1 MPNSRRLFSSVVAF
15 LFLSSAVIGVAPV
28 GAQATTDTS
37 RVAATASSSPERLV
51 AEVAIPKG
59 AMVNPGRKRRVI
71 VEVHNVG
78 MAPAVKAGVMVKAPE
93 GVRVTTKTKRW
104 TCDVKVVNGETL
116 CRHEGTIAGNTSEEL
131 ELILRTTKETPPSQ
145 SELKITPF
153 TSSTKAIVT
162 KSSPFTVHDLGD
174 PVMVPHVQHRNDAK
188 NEWVEWTDG
197 EIQEAYV
204 NENYT
209 YRVRVRNEGVVA
221 FPDGE
226 DVRLYQRVGKGVE
239 FESARIVGAT
249 GKCNV
254 YARVLRCTFT
264 STKEVAPQ
272 KILGAIDVTIKT
284 HKAQERLPLGPI
296 KLYEPLDKGR
306 RHTSVV
312 MTGVHRP
319 DALTIETHPGIDA
332 DAGGQGSFTV
342 RLDNGDNGI
351 VHDSYTVRTKMPAK
365 LRFVRVAG
373 KNWSC
378 AMDNGFLEC
387 IYESEIQ
394 PGQRSSLA
402 TITYRALRS
411 ARVGEPGYSL
421 EFRSAHAVAFM
432 HVLVRPSLTVTAEAS
447 HDVVRTSFN
456 KKNNHVLLMGEIT
469 SDGGAH
475 VRHRWVQRCTTLLD
489 SRTYEDCTPGVV
501 TPKAKIVH
509 AGHSRTQAVLP
520 HVTSKTEF
528 IFEYIAVN
536 ESTEAHRT
544 ARVIAL
550 DAKPATS
557 KAAVISAGEKVG
569 RSPGTTSP
577 FDRLTT
583 TTDKKKSKSSS
594 STTPTPSVTTYA
606 NVVPEWIYTAFKNG
620 HLDSSKLVS
629 NNNVVSFSEEMKA
642 VDVLT
647 AAMRSRLV
655 IDDSTPVYFH
665 ALADDPTQCAV
676 LSIGSTAAVAEIG
689 VITAIG
695 MYTLHMDYVLPTE
708 KCTYHD
714 TTYTENYLLLTGL
727 VFGDMKQYS
736 GPVTWDPSFK
746 YVGSISDS
754 SWTIG
759 NGKGAVTLRNVGMI
773 LTLDDATGSTTLGFN
788 TGFAAFGTTLNLTG
802 AITAPVS
809 AGGVYTSGME
819 VSASLSSPAAFKDGP
834 VTVRNLALTL
844 ALRWTPALSA
854 NRAWNDSALA
864 DVWFSVI
871 GSGDVEFLGTT
882 LRFDKIE
889 ADFLSGVLSR
899 IQFTIKANM
908 NIPGMKEAKGDIT
921 IVWMAGFPANP
932 TNTDLLG
939 RADPVAATSPSW
951 AVKASMIFQTENGFS
966 IGTDKNPATL
976 MYTGQC
982 ISISGQVI
990 VPGVLDATVSGFLV
1004 TGFPCGAAYVNIGS
1018 ALMKTQGH
1026 IPSILDTLPMPIAE
1040 GDWRFDAT
1048 DVKINIAGTTVKG
1061 NFSIGRVLQ
1070 APFGAIDATLQ
1081 LGKSATNNV
1090 IKVQGALNPM
1100 TGFTLKGNGNLEV
1113 AGMVL
1118 NFNVD
1123 AAMTITE
1130 QHIHATADLAIG
1142 GTTVALSGDFQ
1153 YQKAG
1158 GVPIPTAS
1166 FSADVKGLTID
1177 GYGLGH
1183 ASFSLTQG
1191 LGTGGVSASLDIN
1204 LGFLKA
1210 SGAASFHTVK
1220 NGIVMSIDAVGS
1232 LGVPDKFTADV
1243 SVHATNCATD
1253 ACDSL
1258 GILKVKATGSVTLQK
1273 KDFNLAS
1280 IEFDSAGHFKVTTRY
1295 SGESCDQSDNI
1306 LGTEYRGCFEYK
1318 ISALVSDSSPY
1329 VKFSADV
1336 ELDVDARTRDTA
1348 KHKWNS
1354 WKEFLHFSSD
1364 IDVEFDPFKM
1374 SFRVGSIKVS
1384 FSGS

>member
-1 MPNSRRLFSSVVAF
+1 MPNSRRLFSILAAISFLGSVV
-15 LFLSSAVIGVAPV
+15 VGTAPV
-28 GAQATTDTS
+28 RAQSETTTS
-37 RVAATASSSPERLV
+37 NVSASSSSNPEKLV

-59 AMVNPGRKRRVI
+59 AMVNPGRKRLVI
-71 VEVHNVG
+71 VELHNIG
-78 MAPAVKAGVMVKAPE
+78 MVPATNAGVNVQVPE

-104 TCDVKVVNGETL
+104 TCGDQVVNGAIS
-116 CRHEGTIAGNTSEEL
+116 CRHEGTIAGNSSEEL
-131 ELILRTTKETPPSQ
+131 DLVLRTTKKTPPSQ
-145 SELKITPF
+145 SELRVTPF
-153 TSSTKAIVT
+153 TSSAKVVVA
-162 KSSPFTVHDLGD
+162 KSSLFTVHDLGD
-174 PVMVPHVQHRNDAK
+174 PMMVPHIQHKEGSK
-188 NEWVEWTDG
+188 NKWVEWTDG
-197 EIQEAYV
+197 DIQEAYV

-209 YRVRVRNEGVVA
+209 YRVRVRNEGVVE
-221 FPDGE
+221 FPE
-226 DVRLYQRVGKGVE
+226 QEEIRLYQKVGKGVE
-239 FESARIVGAT
+239 FETAQIVGAKGT
-249 GKCNV
+249 CDV
-254 YARVLRCTFT
+254 QARVLRCTLT
-264 STKEVAPQ
+264 STKEIAPG
-272 KILGAIDVTIKT
+272 KILGAVDVTIQT
-284 HKAQERLPLGPI
+284 HKAQERLPLGPV

-306 RHTSVV
+306 RHASVV

-332 DAGGQGSFTV
+332 DAGGQGSFTL

-351 VHDSYTVRTKMPAK
+351 VHDSYIVRAKMPSK
-365 LRFVRVAG
+365 LRFVSASG
-373 KNWSC
+373 KEWSC
-378 AMDNGFLEC
+378 AMNKGFLEC
-387 IYESEIQ
+387 TYDSEIQ
-394 PGQRSSLA
+394 PGKRSSLA

-411 ARVGEPGYSL
+411 ARVGEPSYSL
-421 EFRSAHAVAFM
+421 EFRSAHAVAFL
-432 HVLVRPSLTVTAEAS
+432 HILVRPPLTVTADAS
-447 HDVVRTSFN
+447 HETVRTSAN
-456 KKNNHVLLMGEIT
+456 KKNNHVLLVGEIT

-475 VRHRWVQRCTTLLD
+475 VSHKWLQRCTTLLD

-509 AGHSRTQAVLP
+509 AGHSRTQAILP
-520 HVTSKTEF
+520 HVTKQTEF
-528 IFEYIAVN
+528 VFEYIAVN

-544 ARVIAL
+544 AKVIAV
-550 DAKPATS
+550 DAQTATASAAVS
-557 KAAVISAGEKVG
+557 KAATVDTK
-569 RSPGTTSP
+569 TTA
-577 FDRLTT
+577 TT
-583 TTDKKKSKSSS
+583 VPLEKKKQKSAANT
-594 STTPTPSVTTYA
+594 STPLPAVTSYS
-606 NVVPEWIYTAFKNG
+606 NVVPEWIYTAFKEG

-629 NNNVVSFSEEMKA
+629 NNNVVSFAQNMTAK
-642 VDVLT
+642 DVLT
-647 AAMRSRLV
+647 EAMRSRLV
-655 IDDSTPVYFH
+655 IKDSTPVFFN
-665 ALADDPTQCAV
+665 ALADDPSKCAV
-676 LSIGSTAAVAEIG
+676 LSIGSTAAVEEIG
-689 VITAIG
+689 VLTAIG
-695 MYTLHMDYVLPTE
+695 MYTLHMDYVLPTQ

-714 TTYTENYLLLTGL
+714 TSYSENYLLLTGL
-727 VFGDMKQYS
+727 VFGDMKLYS
-736 GPVTWDPSFK
+736 GPVTWNPSFK
-746 YVGSISDS
+746 YVGSISES

-773 LTLDDATGSTTLGFN
+773 LTLDDASGSTTLGFN

-809 AGGVYTSGME
+809 AGGVYTSGMA

-844 ALRWTPALSA
+844 SFRWTPALSS
-854 NRAWNDSALA
+854 NRAWNDSALK

-871 GSGDVEFLGTT
+871 GSGDVEFLGTK
-882 LRFDKIE
+882 LHFDKIE

-899 IQFTIKANM
+899 IQFTIQANM
-908 NIPGMKEAKGDIT
+908 NIPGMKEAKGDVT
-921 IVWMAGFPANP
+921 IVWTAGFPANP

-976 MYTGQC
+976 MYTGAC
-982 ISISGQVI
+982 ISIAGQVI

-1004 TGFPCGAAYVNIGS
+1004 TGFPCGAAYVNIGA

-1026 IPSILDTLPMPIAE
+1026 VSSILDTLPMPIAE

-1061 NFSIGRVLQ
+1061 NFSVGRVLQ

-1100 TGFTLKGNGNLEV
+1100 TGFTLKGSGNLEV

-1123 AAMTITE
+1123 AAMTVTE

-1142 GTTVALSGDFQ
+1142 GTKVVLSGDFQ
-1153 YQKAG
+1153 YEKAG

-1166 FSADVKGLTID
+1166 FSADVSGLTID

-1204 LGFLKA
+1204 LGYLKA

-1243 SVHATNCATD
+1243 SVHVTNCASD

-1258 GILKVKATGSVTLQK
+1258 GILKVKATGSVKLQGK
-1273 KDFNLAS
+1273 NFNLAS
-1280 IEFDSAGHFKVTTRY
+1280 VEFDSAGNFRISTKHKA
-1295 SGESCDQSDNI
+1295 ESCSRSKNI
-1306 LGTEYRGCFEYK
+1306 GGVQYQGCFGYSLEAL
-1318 ISALVSDSSPY
+1318 ISNQSPY
-1329 VKFSADV
+1329 VKFDADV
-1336 ELDVDARTRDTA
+1336 KLEVESRIRDSIA
-1348 KHKWNS
+1348 KKWSGWDS
-1354 WKEFLHFSSD
+1354 WGKYSAG

-1374 SFRVGSIKVS
+1374 SFRVGSIKVT